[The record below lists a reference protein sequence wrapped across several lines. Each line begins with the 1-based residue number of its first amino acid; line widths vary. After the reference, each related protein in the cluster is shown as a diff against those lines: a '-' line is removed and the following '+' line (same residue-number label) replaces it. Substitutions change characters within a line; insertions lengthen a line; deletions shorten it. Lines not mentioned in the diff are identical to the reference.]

1 MADKESAGGFFAGF
15 LFGAFVGATLALL
28 FAPAPGEDVRKQLRE
43 KGIEL
48 KERAGDLSIE
58 ASKTAEELKAKGQ
71 VLLDE
76 QKARF
81 EEAIEDGKQAA
92 ARKKEELLSQL
103 EAAKSG
109 DASIEVTEQDA

>member
-1 MADKESAGGFFAGF
+1 MANEDSGGGFFVGF

-28 FAPAPGEDVRKQLRE
+28 FAPAPGEDLRKQLRE

-48 KERAGDLSIE
+48 KEHAGDLSIE
-58 ASKTAEELKAKGQ
+58 ASKTAEEL
-71 VLLDE
+71 
-76 QKARF
+76 KARF

-92 ARKKEELLSQL
+92 ARKKEELLAQL